1 MKLSENILSLLVVPI
16 LSRQGGAPGVPIPLQ
31 CWTRVIR
38 RSFLRYLSHDSLE
51 PIPVVERMEVVMAGV
66 TLLSDPDLF
75 SWSAELH
82 TDVVVWSLRR
92 TDAAHDTPDTSG
104 ESLAMFVK

>member
-82 TDVVVWSLRR
+82 TDVVFWSLRR
-92 TDAAHDTPDTSG
+92 TDAAHDTPDTD
-104 ESLAMFVK
+104 L